1 MILDGPKK
9 CVGGQKGLKVDGPQN
24 CVGNLKK
31 DENGRS
37 KNAWAVKKG

>member
-9 CVGGQKGLKVDGPQN
+9 CVGGQKGLKVDGAQN
-24 CVGNLKK
+24 CVDNFKK
-31 DENGRS
+31 DESGRS